1 MKWFQTGEDTIMMR
15 SFFSL
20 ILICITFMHVSAYGA
35 TTATDNKLLL
45 DKEIKTLQ
53 AAYAAWQRNDAEF
66 REVREQ
72 NQSSETDIQEF
83 AAFVA
88 GLKRQVIESCETVRQ
103 LGGDGNQ
110 HGVDCVKLTKESG
123 EKPQEAPTLPER
135 QETGEEKKNSLEE
148 ELETLIAEFD
158 ELMLEQQDTLKQQQA
173 ARQASGS
180 GGDCQGASGGSEAAG
195 TGESG
200 EEAGTGEPG
209 EAGTGEPGEGQ
220 MPPKAEPG
228 SGPGMEKQGKM
239 PELEKGSVGDGSDDD
254 VVARQLREAAEAETD
269 PVLKAQLWEE
279 YKKYKNSTR

>member
-1 MKWFQTGEDTIMMR
+1 MR
-15 SFFSL
+15 SVFSL
-20 ILICITFMHVSAYGA
+20 ILICITFMYVSAYGA
-35 TTATDNKLLL
+35 ATATDKNLLL
-45 DKEIKTLQ
+45 DKEIKNLQ
-53 AAYAAWQRNDAEF
+53 ATYAAWQRNDAEF
-66 REVREQ
+66 RSLREQ

-88 GLKRQVIESCETVRQ
+88 GLKRQVIEGCETVRQ

-110 HGVDCVKLTKESG
+110 HGVDCIKLSEESG
-123 EKPQEAPTLPER
+123 DTQEEAPTIPTR
-135 QETGEEKKNSLEE
+135 QKTGEEKKNSLEE

-158 ELMLEQQDTLKQQQA
+158 ELMLEQQDTFKQQQA

-180 GGDCQGASGGSEAAG
+180 GGDGQGASGGSEAAG

-209 EAGTGEPGEGQ
+209 DGQ
-220 MPPKAEPG
+220 MPPKAEPR
-228 SGPGMEKQGKM
+228 SGPGVEKQGEM
-239 PELEKGSVGDGSDDD
+239 PEFEKGAIGDGSDDN

>member
-1 MKWFQTGEDTIMMR
+1 MMR
-15 SFFSL
+15 SVFFL

-35 TTATDNKLLL
+35 ASATDNKLLL

-72 NQSSETDIQEF
+72 NQASTTDIQEF

-88 GLKRQVIESCETVRQ
+88 GLKRQVIEGCETVRQ

-110 HGVDCVKLTKESG
+110 HGVDCVKLSEESG
-123 EKPQEAPTLPER
+123 DTQKEAPTIPTR
-135 QETGEEKKNSLEE
+135 QKTGEEKKNSLEE

-173 ARQASGS
+173 AQQASGS
-180 GGDCQGASGGSEAAG
+180 GGDGQGASGGSEEAAAGG
-195 TGESG
+195 TGE
-200 EEAGTGEPG
+200 ETDTGEPG
-209 EAGTGEPGEGQ
+209 DGQ
-220 MPPKAEPG
+220 MPAEAEPG
-228 SGPGMEKQGKM
+228 SGPGVQKQGKM
-239 PELEKGSVGDGSDDD
+239 PVFEKGAIGDGSDDD

-269 PVLKAQLWEE
+269 PVLKAKLWEE